1 VREIVRL
8 RQARE
13 GFEKLAQDTAVR
25 MTEWIFCWTLVDF
38 RADIGRLQP
47 TSLSMAPCN
56 AQ

>member
-38 RADIGRLQP
+38 RADIERLQP